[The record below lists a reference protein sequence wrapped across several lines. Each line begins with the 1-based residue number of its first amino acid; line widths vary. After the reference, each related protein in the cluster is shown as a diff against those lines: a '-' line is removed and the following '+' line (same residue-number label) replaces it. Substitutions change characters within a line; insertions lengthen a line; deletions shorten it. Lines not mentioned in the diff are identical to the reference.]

1 MDLSL
6 PALALIAA
14 ASAAAGA
21 VNALA
26 GGGTLI
32 AFPALTVV
40 GVPPVEANIA
50 TTIGLNA
57 GYLGGSVA
65 QRDDLAGQHRR
76 ILALAPAAVAGGL
89 TGAYLLSVTTEDLFR
104 LIIPWLI
111 FAACGLLAVQ
121 PRVRAAL
128 EQRRARPGLRGP
140 NAETGAPPPDRG
152 HGVGPVLVAATYL
165 GAIYGGYFGAGLGIV
180 FLAVLGVVL
189 DDDLRRVNALKQILS
204 LTINLSA
211 AALLLFSGRVVWAA
225 VAVVAAG
232 SLVGGTLGGRLAGRL
247 DPAVLRRTVIAIGV
261 VVGLVYLVKR

>member
-6 PALALIAA
+6 PALAFIAA

-32 AFPALTVV
+32 AFPALTLV

-50 TTIGLNA
+50 TTMGLNA

-65 QRDDLAGQHRR
+65 QRDDLAGQRR
-76 ILALAPAAVAGGL
+76 RLLTLAPAAVAGGL

-104 LIIPWLI
+104 RIIPWLI
-111 FAACGLLAVQ
+111 FAACGLLAAQ
-121 PRVRAAL
+121 PRVRDAL
-128 EQRRARPGLRGP
+128 ERRRRRP
-140 NAETGAPPPDRG
+140 GAPPADPDR
-152 HGVGPVLVAATYL
+152 GVGPVLVAATYI

-180 FLAVLGVVL
+180 LLAVLGVVL
-189 DDDLRRVNALKQILS
+189 DDDLRRINALKQILS

-232 SLVGGTLGGRLAGRL
+232 SLVGGTAGGRLAGRL
-247 DPAVLRRTVIAIGV
+247 DPTVLRATVVAIGV
-261 VVGLVYLVKR
+261 VVGLVYLVKG